1 MFDLERAAD
10 MLANVKPVRVESAL
24 CTQARSARST
34 CRACVEICP
43 AGAVSLGRG
52 PVVTDGCTACGL
64 CAAACRTGALRM
76 ETPSDVA
83 LLTEA
88 RKAQGDP
95 LVVACAA
102 QAGQLGLRERLV
114 TVPCIGA
121 VTPEVLVGM
130 LAGGHSRI
138 LLWRPAACEACV
150 NRAGVERMN
159 LAPLAEM
166 YPEAVGF
173 AASVADVQAPGG
185 AADRAT
191 GGRAASSRAGA
202 SGVEPT
208 AFDQDLANQDRR
220 AFLGSAFKSGGS
232 LIQALLGDWVAKKP
246 APPAPTL
253 YEVQGTPKR
262 RQIMRD
268 AFAAKPPA
276 PDARLPE
283 WAVQASSAC
292 TLCPVCTKLCPSG
305 ALQVAAGGEHA
316 ELHWQASR
324 CTDCGLC
331 REICPVRAMGRGER
345 MTAARFQA
353 EAPEELMTGSQ
364 AACACGTMFY
374 RTPGGPDRCFAC
386 RMRG

>member
-10 MLANVKPVRVESAL
+10 MLANVKPVRVETAL
-24 CTQARSARST
+24 CTQARSGRSK
-34 CRACVEICP
+34 CRACVDICP

-52 PVVTDGCTACGL
+52 PVVTDACTACGL

-102 QAGQLGLRERLV
+102 QAGQLRLRERLV

-121 VTPEVLVGM
+121 VTTEVLVGM

-138 LLWRPAACEACV
+138 LLWRPAACESCV
-150 NRAGVERMN
+150 NRAGMERMD
-159 LAPLAEM
+159 LAALEEL
-166 YPEAVGF
+166 YPGAVGF
-173 AASVADVQAPGG
+173 AASAADVQAPGDV
-185 AADRAT
+185 AS
-191 GGRAASSRAGA
+191 GGRAGAEGA
-202 SGVEPT
+202 S
-208 AFDQDLANQDRR
+208 FDQDLANQDRR

-253 YEVQGTPKR
+253 YEVQGTPRR
-262 RQIMRD
+262 RQILRD
-268 AFAAKPPA
+268 AFAAKAPA
-276 PDARLPE
+276 PGARLPE
-283 WAVQASSAC
+283 WAVSPSSAC

-316 ELHWQASR
+316 ELNWQASR
-324 CTDCGLC
+324 CSDCGLC
-331 REICPVRAMGRGER
+331 REICPVGAMGRGEQ

-353 EAPEELMTGSQ
+353 EAPEQLMTGSQ
-364 AACACGTMFY
+364 ETCACGTKFY